1 MIFCVHRMEI
11 GMDLPASNVAI
22 KGADNFV
29 FLFSE
34 TSKLDMRPEIVQPS

>member
-1 MIFCVHRMEI
+1 
-11 GMDLPASNVAI
+11 MDLPASDCAI

-34 TSKLDMRPEIVQPS
+34 TSKLNMRPEIVQPS